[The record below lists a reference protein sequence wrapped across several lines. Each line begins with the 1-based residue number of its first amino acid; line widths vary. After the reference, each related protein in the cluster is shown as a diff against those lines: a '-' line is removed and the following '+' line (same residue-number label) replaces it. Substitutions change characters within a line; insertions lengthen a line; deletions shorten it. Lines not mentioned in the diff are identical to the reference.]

1 MSYIKK
7 IESDYNKNIVS
18 IDEVNQL
25 REKYYS
31 LNETDKLELD
41 RKYKDL
47 NEDLEINSD
56 FSVIDYSNHRNIFWK
71 NRYPVSKGLYTL
83 TKILGW
89 LVIII
94 CTCAFLYVTTQVS
107 SGGLGGI
114 VLAYGV
120 FAGILMLFIS
130 ETILFQIDKSFFL
143 YLDIHKKLTNL

>member
-56 FSVIDYSNHRNIFWK
+56 FSVIDYSNHRNIFWQK
-71 NRYPVSKGLYTL
+71 RYPVSKGLYTL